1 MAPTRYLS
9 NPVFVVHV
17 GNVLTALE
25 MTDELL
31 TLVPNHNRAIGNRV
45 YYLQDIAQKG
55 LSKRKGEDGQEDSA
69 VNAQVSRELV
79 LILKD
84 ILLSCLSELNFHFFI
99 YCAASHS
106 Q

>member
-1 MAPTRYLS
+1 
-9 NPVFVVHV
+9 
-17 GNVLTALE
+17 

-69 VNAQVSRELV
+69 VNAQVSKELV
-79 LILKD
+79 LLLKD
-84 ILLSCLSELNFHFFI
+84 KLLFCLPEFNFHF
-99 YCAASHS
+99 YLLCSLS
-106 Q
+106 QSVKKSWGMLMNFLRENFMNECVEEK